1 MEGARSETDIWRLGG
16 LLEGG
21 VGPGG
26 SLASTTPGGEITAA
40 DAMGGGAAMGTTTG
54 GGGTTGATAAGG
66 TIPLS
71 GSIGLIELV
80 EPRGVIEGV
89 FTPSPVREA
98 SKLGGRT
105 LGTSMPRSL
114 RLISLQAMLNSLMF
128 ILPSESVSARA
139 LRGEAGKQK
148 SG

>member
-1 MEGARSETDIWRLGG
+1 MEGARSEMDMWRLGG

-21 VGPGG
+21 VGPAGT
-26 SLASTTPGGEITAA
+26 LAKSTTPGGEITAA
-40 DAMGGGAAMGTTTG
+40 TGGGATTG
-54 GGGTTGATAAGG
+54 GGTTAATGG

-71 GSIGLIELV
+71 GSKGLMELV

-89 FTPSPVREA
+89 FWPSPVREA
-98 SKLGGRT
+98 SRLGGRT

-139 LRGEAGKQK
+139 LEI